1 MAAVHSG
8 QTCFFQHPK
17 IRVQI
22 QSTAIVEAVKINRT
36 MTGAQ
41 WADQFLPTPEV
52 SGSNRVNVEVFQ
64 YLLIYL
70 LPSHFEIKAKQNI
83 KKLTANEFE
92 NEEKLQFK
100 VSGFFLSKM
109 IASPFI
115 KMSFQ
120 NPFNNCET
128 YLKGMP

>member
-1 MAAVHSG
+1 
-8 QTCFFQHPK
+8 
-17 IRVQI
+17 
-22 QSTAIVEAVKINRT
+22 

-83 KKLTANEFE
+83 KKLKWNEFE
-92 NEEKLQFK
+92 NEETFK
-100 VSGFFLSKM
+100 AIFEHFFTVDHL
-109 IASPFI
+109 
-115 KMSFQ
+115 
-120 NPFNNCET
+120 
-128 YLKGMP
+128 